1 MEERQSEWL
10 AKAETLS
17 ADRGYDDTKLIEKC
31 WDRYG
36 IKPVIDIR
44 NSWKD
49 GESTRQLK
57 ENATY
62 NYKEAV
68 SKGRQTDLL
77 GTASVSFSDH
87 LVIYSFFEAGISPY
101 F

>member
-1 MEERQSEWL
+1 MP
-10 AKAETLS
+10 
-17 ADRGYDDTKLIEKC
+17 
-31 WDRYG
+31 
-36 IKPVIDIR
+36 IKFPR
-44 NSWKD
+44 FS
-49 GESTRQLK
+49 
-57 ENATY
+57 
-62 NYKEAV
+62 KEAV

>member
-1 MEERQSEWL
+1 MEGPDFSQ
-10 AKAETLS
+10 KYFTLS
-17 ADRGYDDTKLIEKC
+17 
-31 WDRYG
+31 
-36 IKPVIDIR
+36 
-44 NSWKD
+44 
-49 GESTRQLK
+49 QM
-57 ENATY
+57 
-62 NYKEAV
+62 KEAV

>member
-1 MEERQSEWL
+1 L
-10 AKAETLS
+10 ALFFLRRLS
-17 ADRGYDDTKLIEKC
+17 RSVLQQKG
-31 WDRYG
+31 
-36 IKPVIDIR
+36 
-44 NSWKD
+44 
-49 GESTRQLK
+49 
-57 ENATY
+57 
-62 NYKEAV
+62 EAV

>member
-1 MEERQSEWL
+1 MPGFALPFSSSE
-10 AKAETLS
+10 
-17 ADRGYDDTKLIEKC
+17 
-31 WDRYG
+31 
-36 IKPVIDIR
+36 
-44 NSWKD
+44 
-49 GESTRQLK
+49 
-57 ENATY
+57 
-62 NYKEAV
+62 KEAV